1 MISIKHINT
10 PLDEMTI
17 AELKGG
23 DKVMIDGIIYT
34 ARDMAHKRLTE
45 MLQKGEK
52 LPLDLTGAVLYYVGP
67 TPPAPGRPIGSAGPT
82 TSERMDAYTPKLLEY
97 GVKGLIGKGQRS
109 KSVRDALVKFKAV
122 YFAATGG
129 AGALLSKCIKSAR
142 IIAFEDL
149 GTEAIRE
156 LVVKDF
162 PVYVINDIYGND
174 LYLMARR
181 EFAIPSVY
189 YHEV

>member
-1 MISIKHINT
+1 
-10 PLDEMTI
+10 
-17 AELKGG
+17 
-23 DKVMIDGIIYT
+23 Y
-34 ARDMAHKRLTE
+34 
-45 MLQKGEK
+45 
-52 LPLDLTGAVLYYVGP
+52 
-67 TPPAPGRPIGSAGPT
+67 
-82 TSERMDAYTPKLLEY
+82 
-97 GVKGLIGKGQRS
+97 
-109 KSVRDALVKFKAV
+109 KAV

-174 LYLMARR
+174 LYLMARK
-181 EFAIPSVY
+181 EFAIPSIY
-189 YHEV
+189 YQEV

>member
-10 PLDEMTI
+10 PLDKMTI
-17 AELKGG
+17 AELKAG

-82 TSERMDAYTPKLLEY
+82 TSERMDAYTPKLLEH

>member
-10 PLDEMTI
+10 PLDERTV
-17 AELKGG
+17 AELKAG

-82 TSERMDAYTPKLLEY
+82 TSERMDAYTPKLLEH

>member
-10 PLDEMTI
+10 PLDERTV
-17 AELKGG
+17 AELKAG

-82 TSERMDAYTPKLLEY
+82 TSERMDAYTPKLLEH

-129 AGALLSKCIKSAR
+129 AGALLSRCIKSAR